1 MALPISL
8 CYILSFTAMLVYVTG
23 KRFEDVSF
31 LSVLLT
37 AFMMYVT
44 AFFGR
49 LSYGFY
55 LGVVL
60 CGLFWVYFLIRRKDL
75 DVFAKNYFTT
85 GFFVFVFFA
94 VFLYVLQRNRSFKFW
109 DEYGHWGIMNRECLK
124 LGTFYSVYDSR
135 LVIHKDYPPL
145 FVLIELVWACCNRLR
160 YSEAM
165 IYISLSTFSLML
177 LLPLFSKT
185 GKNNVPKAFAAL
197 LSSVLL
203 LIYVNRTPTASDGA
217 HLLNSIYVDWTLS
230 IFAAYVL
237 YFIHTREEK
246 HSLFDNL
253 ELTVL
258 LSSLLMMKQI
268 GIAFYALSVAY
279 LFYRLLF
286 VNRANAKELVSGAA
300 ASLLI
305 PFLISRS
312 WKMYIVSQ
320 NVARGSQF
328 KISAVFETVQGLL
341 FGGEA
346 LAWQKTAFTNF
357 LNAILRRPLFVHPF
371 PISYFPFV
379 VITAVLLLVL
389 AGVKRK
395 NVELSVIYFLGSF
408 GYAAMMLMLYVS
420 SFGEIE
426 GPPLASFDRYMIA
439 YLYFGVCL
447 LAYTVFSEE
456 ENTARCLALL
466 LFLGLTFE
474 YNDIYHLN
482 PLVKDKKFVSGDNV
496 VSELLDV
503 DVPIGKRVL
512 IINSQNTRDDLL
524 YRLEYYQDWEYDIL
538 ADEIFEMTEEYYVE
552 TLKEYDYLYL
562 LHIDDAYVEKFWD
575 TLTDAPVYDHG
586 LYQISFEN
594 DILLIELVDNGQ

>member
-1 MALPISL
+1 
-8 CYILSFTAMLVYVTG
+8 MLVYVTG
-23 KRFEDVSF
+23 KRFEEVSF

-37 AFMMYVT
+37 AFMMYIT

-55 LGVVL
+55 LGVLL
-60 CGLFWVYFLIRRKDL
+60 CGLFWAYLLIRRKDL
-75 DVFAKNYFTT
+75 DVFAKNYFTA

-94 VFLYVLQRNRSFKFW
+94 VFLYILQRNRSFKFW

-124 LGTFYSVYDSR
+124 LGTFYSAYDSK
-135 LVIHKDYPPL
+135 LEIHKDYPPL

-165 IYISLSTFSLML
+165 IYISLATFSLML
-177 LLPLFSKT
+177 LLPLFSKA
-185 GKNNVPKAFAAL
+185 GKNSIPKAAIAL
-197 LSSVLL
+197 LSAVLL

-237 YFIHTREEK
+237 YFVHSREGK
-246 HSLFDNL
+246 YSFFDLF
-253 ELTVL
+253 ELAVL

-268 GIAFYALSVAY
+268 GIAFYALTAAY
-279 LFYRLLF
+279 YFYRMLF
-286 VNRANAKELVSGAA
+286 VNKVNAKELASGAA

-320 NVARGSQF
+320 NVAKGSQF

-341 FGGEA
+341 LGGEV

-371 PISYFPFV
+371 PVGYFPFV
-379 VITAVLLLVL
+379 AITAVLLLVL

-395 NVELSVIYFLGSF
+395 NVELSVIYLLGSI

-447 LAYTVFSEE
+447 LAYVVFSER
-456 ENTARCLALL
+456 ENTARCLILL

-474 YNDIYHLN
+474 HNDIRHLN
-482 PLVKDKKFVSGDNV
+482 PFIKDERIVNDENV
-496 VSELLDV
+496 VRDLLH
-503 DVPIGKRVL
+503 IEISSNEKVL
-512 IINSQNTRDDLL
+512 LIHAENIRDDLL
-524 YRLEYYQDWEYDIL
+524 YQLKYYQDNSYDFL
-538 ADEIFEMTEEYYVE
+538 GTEVYDLELDKYLDV
-552 TLKEYDYLYL
+552 LKGYDYLYL
-562 LHIDDAYVEKFWD
+562 LRISDDYVNAYWH
-575 TLTDAPVYDHG
+575 PVSNEPIYENG
-586 LYQISFEN
+586 LYKIDLEGSKVYLKLISKPE
-594 DILLIELVDNGQ
+594 